1 MPKGD
6 DRMMCPS
13 CNAENTDEA
22 KFCGNC
28 GRALTEQVVE
38 SGVKEEEQ
46 QLSRMAPVQAS
57 RSNETVE
64 QAKQFASGYF
74 QFFKNALKAPTAIM
88 KSGHIE
94 VRNGIV
100 SLVLIC
106 FLGACIF
113 YRMMSAAT
121 AVTRTLV
128 ADVATPSFLGE
139 SATVFFFLLILTIFI
154 GFIIFV
160 SGKLMRSSFSFLEAL
175 GIWGTVATPVV
186 ALLVIAF
193 LFSFLLI
200 FLLPLLLWIAVTCMS
215 MSTIVAILKLDRG
228 GLDPVYTLIIANICI
243 GIATWIVLWS
253 YIRTVIEALTSGLT
267 GF

>member
-1 MPKGD
+1 MK
-6 DRMMCPS
+6 CPV
-13 CNAENTDEA
+13 CHTENATEA

-28 GRALTEQVVE
+28 GHSLTEEAVTSSVQE
-38 SGVKEEEQ
+38 DGQQSSHAAQVKET
-46 QLSRMAPVQAS
+46 RP
-57 RSNETVE
+57 NETVE
-64 QAKQFASGYF
+64 QAKRFASGYF
-74 QFFKNALKAPTAIM
+74 QFFKQALQAPTAIM
-88 KSGHIE
+88 KNGNIE

-113 YRMMSAAT
+113 YRMMSAGA

-128 ADVATPSFLGE
+128 PDITTPTFFGE
-139 SATVFFFLLILTIFI
+139 SVTVFLFLLILTLFV

-160 SGKLMRSSFSFLEAL
+160 SGKMMKSSFSFLEVF
-175 GIWGTVATPVV
+175 GIWGTLATP
-186 ALLVIAF
+186 AIAILVLCF

-200 FLLPLLLWIAVTCMS
+200 FFLPILLWVTATYIGIS
-215 MSTIVAILKLDRG
+215 IIVAILKLDNG
-228 GLDPVYTLIIANICI
+228 GLDPVYTLIIANVLI

-253 YIRTVIEALTSGLT
+253 YIRTIIQVFTGVFT